1 MTRKIGLPLILVAA
15 LVVSSVAWAEGGT
28 AGSTYMDV
36 FGMGVGAGPSAM
48 AAYTA
53 APGDLWSLTYNPAG
67 LANIARL
74 ELGVSQVQWFEDM
87 SFSYLGVGLPSG
99 SGGLALGMA
108 YFDLGGVD
116 VYKPGSDDPDGTT
129 AEAYNFGFVGGY
141 GFQVPNICAMS
152 VGISGHLIQGSFDDE
167 TATAI
172 GVNLGALYGLM
183 EDQVQLGL
191 AVRNLGT
198 KFQFGEDDSD
208 EDEQALTFAG
218 GVSYSTAEDQ
228 ISNVDLMVGADVL
241 MPKDRDVAMAFGG
254 EVWVYDML
262 ALRVGYKT
270 GIEMGNLSYGAG
282 FKFSDFGLDYA
293 YTDHDTFE
301 GTHRISL
308 MMGFGG

>member
-1 MTRKIGLPLILVAA
+1 MTRKFGLPLILVAA
-15 LVVSSVAWAEGGT
+15 LVVSSVAWAGDGT
-28 AGSTYMDV
+28 AGSTYMDL
-36 FGMGVGAGPSAM
+36 FGIGVGAGPSAM

-67 LANIARL
+67 LANVMRVEI
-74 ELGVSQVQWFEDM
+74 GVSQIQWIEDT
-87 SFSYLGVGLPSG
+87 SFSYLSVGLPSG
-99 SGGLALGMA
+99 NGGLALGMA

-116 VYKPGSDDPDGTT
+116 PTGADGTSLDGT

-141 GFQVPNICAMS
+141 GFEMPNICAMS
-152 VGISGHLIQGSFDDE
+152 VGISGHLIQGSFADE

-183 EDQVQLGL
+183 EDQVKLGL
-191 AVRNLGT
+191 AVRNMGT
-198 KFQFGEDDSD
+198 KFQFGDEGSD

-218 GVSYSTAEDQ
+218 GVSYSTMEDQ
-228 ISNVDLMVGADVL
+228 FLNVDLTIGADVL

-282 FKFSDFGLDYA
+282 FKYSDFQLDYA

>member
-1 MTRKIGLPLILVAA
+1 MTRKFGLPLILVAA
-15 LVVSSVAWAEGGT
+15 LVVSSVAWAGDGT
-28 AGSTYMDV
+28 AGSTYMDL
-36 FGMGVGAGPSAM
+36 FGIGVGAGPSAM

-67 LANIARL
+67 LANIARV
-74 ELGVSQVQWFEDM
+74 EIGVSQIQWIEDT

-99 SGGLALGMA
+99 NGGLALGMA

-116 VYKPGSDDPDGTT
+116 PTGSDGSSLDGT

-141 GFQVPNICAMS
+141 GFDMPNICALS
-152 VGISGHLIQGSFDDE
+152 FGLSGHLIQGSFYDE

-183 EDQVQLGL
+183 KDQIQLGL

-198 KFQFGEDDSD
+198 KFQFGDEGSD

-218 GVSYSTAEDQ
+218 GVSYSTAEGQ
-228 ISNVDLMVGADVL
+228 ISNVELMVGADAL

-282 FKFSDFGLDYA
+282 FKYSDFQLDYA

>member
-1 MTRKIGLPLILVAA
+1 MTRKFGLPLILVAA
-15 LVVSSVAWAEGGT
+15 LLVSSVAWAGDGT
-28 AGSTYMDV
+28 AGSTYYMDL
-36 FGMGVGAGPSAM
+36 FGIGVGAGPSAM

-53 APGDLWSLTYNPAG
+53 APGDIWSLTYNPAG
-67 LANIARL
+67 LANIARVQ
-74 ELGVSQVQWFEDM
+74 LGVSQIQWIEDT
-87 SFSYLGVGLPSG
+87 SFSYLSVGLPSG

-108 YFDLGGVD
+108 YFDLGSVD
-116 VYKPGSDDPDGTT
+116 ATGADGTSLDGT

-141 GFQVPNICAMS
+141 GFQMPNICAMS
-152 VGISGHLIQGSFDDE
+152 VGISGHLIQGSFDE
-167 TATAI
+167 QTATAI

-183 EDQVQLGL
+183 ENQVQLGL

-198 KFQFGEDDSD
+198 KFQFGDEGSD

-228 ISNVDLMVGADVL
+228 ISNVDLTVGADVL

-282 FKFSDFGLDYA
+282 FKYSDFQLDYA

-308 MMGFGG
+308 MMAFGG

>member
-1 MTRKIGLPLILVAA
+1 
-15 LVVSSVAWAEGGT
+15 
-28 AGSTYMDV
+28 MDL
-36 FGMGVGAGPSAM
+36 FGIGVGAGPSGM

-53 APGDLWSLTYNPAG
+53 APGDIWSLTYNPAG
-67 LANIARL
+67 LANVARVQ
-74 ELGVSQVQWFEDM
+74 LGVSQIQWIEDT
-87 SFSYLGVGLPSG
+87 SFSYLSVGLPSG

-108 YFDLGGVD
+108 YFDLGSVD
-116 VYKPGSDDPDGTT
+116 VYEADGSEGLDGT

-141 GFQVPNICAMS
+141 GFQMPNICAMS
-152 VGISGHLIQGSFDDE
+152 VGVSGHLIQGSFDEE

-198 KFQFGEDDSD
+198 KFQFGDEGSD

-228 ISNVDLMVGADVL
+228 IPNVDLTVGADVL

-254 EVWVYDML
+254 EVWAYDML

-270 GIEMGNLSYGAG
+270 GVEMGNLSYGAG
-282 FKFSDFGLDYA
+282 FKYSDFQLDYA

-308 MMGFGG
+308 MMAFGG